1 MNHRQKLILTFQNKI
16 EQGEF
21 LVAAGVDS
29 LSQVKCCQDVNCDL
43 ILLYPVSKNRTSQNP
58 FLAGYLAFGN
68 TNDLMLQ
75 TASEIMPII
84 NSKNVLAGLNGSDP
98 FKIDSLLLKQIQQ
111 HHFAGIHNYP
121 AMSLVDGKFGTNI
134 DYLNLGIDKEI
145 KLMRTAL
152 HNDLFTCAMIQTKKQ
167 VHAML
172 KNNVDMLIF
181 YIGLGEHGTLPSPRK
196 KQQRIHQ
203 LQELTHTA
211 KTMNPQIPLLFFD
224 ETITTIDEIQ
234 LMSREV
240 PDIDGY
246 CLLPVTNSVY
256 SEKRLSLEI
265 KQLKALSRNINR

>member
-1 MNHRQKLILTFQNKI
+1 MNHRQTLINTLQNKI
-16 EQGEF
+16 QQKDF

-43 ILLYPVSKNRTSQNP
+43 ILLYPVSKNKTSQNP

-68 TNDLMLQ
+68 TNDLMFQ
-75 TASEIMPII
+75 AASEIMPII

-134 DYLNLGIDKEI
+134 DFLNLGIDKEI
-145 KLMRTAL
+145 SLMKTAL
-152 HNDLFTCAMIQTKKQ
+152 HNDLFTCAMVQTKKQ

-181 YIGLGEHGTLPSPRK
+181 YIGLGEQGTPPSPRK
-196 KQQRIHQ
+196 KQQLIHQ

-211 KTMNPQIPLLFFD
+211 KTIKPQIPLLFFD

-234 LMSREV
+234 FMKHEV

-246 CLLPVTNSVY
+246 CLLPVTNSGY

-265 KQLKALSRNINR
+265 KQLKSLSRNSNK

>member
-1 MNHRQKLILTFQNKI
+1 MNHRQTLITTLQNKI
-16 EQGEF
+16 KQGNF

-29 LSQVKCCQDVNCDL
+29 LSQVKCCQDVDCDL
-43 ILLYPVSKNRTSQNP
+43 ILLYPVSKNKTAQNP

-84 NSKNVLAGLNGSDP
+84 NRQNVLAGLNGSDP
-98 FKIDSLLLKQIQQ
+98 FKIDSLLLKEVSQY
-111 HHFAGIHNYP
+111 HFAGIHNYP

-145 KLMRTAL
+145 NLMKTAL
-152 HNDLFTCAMIQTKKQ
+152 DKDLFTCAMVQTKKQ

-181 YIGLGEHGTLPSPRK
+181 YIGLGEQGTPPSPRK
-196 KQQRIHQ
+196 KQHLIHQ
-203 LQELTHTA
+203 LRELTHTA
-211 KTMNPQIPLLFFD
+211 KRMKPQTPLLFFD

-234 LMSREV
+234 FMSHEV
-240 PDIDGY
+240 SDIDGY
-246 CLLPVTNSVY
+246 CLLPVTNSGY

-265 KQLKALSRNINR
+265 NQLKSLSRNSNK